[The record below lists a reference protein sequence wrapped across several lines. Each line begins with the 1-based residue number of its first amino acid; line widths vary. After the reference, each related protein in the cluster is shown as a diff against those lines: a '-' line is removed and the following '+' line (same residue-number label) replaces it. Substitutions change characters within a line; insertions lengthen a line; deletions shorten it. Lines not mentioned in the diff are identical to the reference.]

1 MTIKMKRQ
9 ATYKLLTVAL
19 CSALLIV
26 GCQKDDKD
34 KVSVK
39 LPSSGILS
47 FGISQNDSWS
57 SPSTKAEGQ
66 PQTKGSSF
74 RSEMLLMD
82 CEDADSPLGDVYIY
96 MVEEEIPAAE
106 PQEEVATRAEGSDPA
121 EGKSAVVD
129 SRTYGVFAYQGKGA
143 APETYVASDDVE
155 EFTDIQNLLIDATG
169 KYEGQDE
176 GREIYAPGAGSWLY
190 FYAYGPY
197 MTLPAA
203 DDANPAL
210 RENGKYPYY
219 EYTATHELAKT
230 TDLLFGGSSAPQ
242 SGEVN
247 DPIALSVS
255 HILSKVRVNT
265 GSIGSGRI
273 TSIALKGIHNAG
285 TFNIDN
291 NRVWELD
298 NTKKTDYIETA
309 ATGNVEF
316 DDIFLLPQALPND
329 ATIEIKVLIETPELG
344 RSTEYTLTKNLSA
357 FLSEWQAN
365 KQYTYTISTPNEVE
379 VHVSDE
385 IVMEGTCP
393 VKKNL
398 VIKNCGLADAY
409 IRVAIAGA
417 WVVEEGTGTDAVQY
431 TVSDWKNTGDSAK
444 DDGIF
449 DWGAAQPAKNI
460 TNTRHWRLGDDGYY
474 YYMKSVVPGETIEP
488 LFDSYKLT
496 ASSPVGGAYLAFTI
510 IAQGIYLA
518 DAQHL
523 FPDDIWT
530 ELSK

>member
-1 MTIKMKRQ
+1 MKRQ

-39 LPSSGILS
+39 LPSSGVLS

-129 SRTYGVFAYQGKGA
+129 SRTYGVFAYQGNGEV
-143 APETYVASDDVE
+143 PETYVASDDVE

-190 FYAYGPY
+190 FYAYGPH

-219 EYTATHELAKT
+219 EYTATHELAKN

-247 DPIALSVS
+247 EPVALSVS
-255 HILSKVRVNT
+255 HILSKVKINAKD
-265 GSIGSGRI
+265 IGTGRI
-273 TSIALKGIHNAG
+273 TSIKLLNISNSG
-285 TFNIDN
+285 TFNIN
-291 NRVWELD
+291 NDGMWEHTVD
-298 NTKKTDYIETA
+298 VTADYGHTYAE
-309 ATGNVEF
+309 GQEVVF
-316 DDIFLLPQALPND
+316 DDLYLLPQELSD
-329 ATIEIKVLIETPELG
+329 AAKIEIKVEVKVYDSDEDGNLTLN
-344 RSTEYTLTKNLSA
+344 RTTEYTLTKQLNK
-357 FLSEWQAN
+357 FLESWNPN
-365 KQYTYTISTPNEVE
+365 KQYTYTISTPHEVE
-379 VHVSDE
+379 VE
-385 IVMEGTCP
+385 ITDKVEYEGSYP
-393 VKKNL
+393 VKKDL
-398 VIKNCGLADAY
+398 KIKNTGLADAY
-409 IRVAIAGA
+409 IRVTLYGA
-417 WVVEEGTGTDAVQY
+417 WVVDEIVDGQTSQLI
-431 TVSDWKNTGDSAK
+431 VSDWKTE
-444 DDGIF
+444 DGEFTWTDAGEPQVGVVNNNQWTI
-449 DWGAAQPAKNI
+449 GE
-460 TNTRHWRLGDDGYY
+460 DGYY
-474 YYMKSVVPGETIEP
+474 YYLNKTVPGETIPSPFE
-488 LFDSYKLT
+488 SYKLT
-496 ASSPVGGAYLAFTI
+496 ASPPVSGAYLELYVL
-510 IAQGIYLA
+510 AQAVYYE
-518 DAQHL
+518 DVTYL
-523 FPDDIWT
+523 FPSSLYTSIN
-530 ELSK
+530 L